1 MKHTRLMALA
11 MLALAVFSCKE
22 SGSDDPVVPEKYTE
36 GYYTKWPSY
45 SPTIHYNLKENGETY
60 TMPTR
65 DLPYEGSYYK
75 VISDGWWSF
84 FIGNNANPLVKDDEV
99 AAKAML
105 RQLNEDFDYMTNVM
119 GWPRDMA
126 VQNGYR
132 SAVFLYGSGLSTD
145 DAANTETGG
154 WQSWVEIQGRW
165 WPILLLSYYPV
176 HCFNP
181 SADASDRAYQTHA
194 VTHEGIH
201 AMFSSMP
208 GGKKAAWFNE
218 GANCWL
224 QATMDYERKYGKEYE
239 AGDFGWLAMGSIL
252 APFMPIECY
261 GGWLADGTFG
271 GPEAQGLD
279 NNTREILGGIQYS
292 EVFPT
297 FLGEIID
304 YYAVPWVWM
313 NCDGY
318 VLEGIAKQIGD
329 EQTKRMIQEYRA
341 RLALC
346 DLGKYSNSV
355 KRMYDT
361 YMGNVYK
368 PEGAECENWK
378 ATPYAHTE
386 EDKDGWLVPDQST
399 TPGWT
404 GANIIP
410 IKVTGQSADI
420 SFSPDGVNSNTG
432 NMSCQICYRAE
443 DGTAVYGEPFSE
455 GTYKADFSEYKPKG
469 GIVFAVVCNLDY
481 VYSESIRSKHFSY
494 RLRLGEGASA
504 ADPDGRWY

>member
-208 GGKKAAWFNE
+208 GGKKAGGSTRGQTAGCRRRWTMSGNTE
-218 GANCWL
+218 RNTRPGISDGWRWAASWL
-224 QATMDYERKYGKEYE
+224 RSCR
-239 AGDFGWLAMGSIL
+239 LSAM
-252 APFMPIECY
+252 
-261 GGWLADGTFG
+261 ADGLPT
-271 GPEAQGLD
+271 AH
-279 NNTREILGGIQYS
+279 S
-292 EVFPT
+292 E
-297 FLGEIID
+297 
-304 YYAVPWVWM
+304 
-313 NCDGY
+313 
-318 VLEGIAKQIGD
+318 
-329 EQTKRMIQEYRA
+329 
-341 RLALC
+341 
-346 DLGKYSNSV
+346 DL
-355 KRMYDT
+355 
-361 YMGNVYK
+361 
-368 PEGAECENWK
+368 
-378 ATPYAHTE
+378 
-386 EDKDGWLVPDQST
+386 
-399 TPGWT
+399 
-404 GANIIP
+404 
-410 IKVTGQSADI
+410 
-420 SFSPDGVNSNTG
+420 
-432 NMSCQICYRAE
+432 
-443 DGTAVYGEPFSE
+443 
-455 GTYKADFSEYKPKG
+455 
-469 GIVFAVVCNLDY
+469 
-481 VYSESIRSKHFSY
+481 
-494 RLRLGEGASA
+494 RLRALTTTRGKSSA
-504 ADPDGRWY
+504 ESSTARFSRHSSGKSLTTTQFHGYG